1 MSQEFQTLF
10 VPEGASVG
18 VAVRVVGGGA
28 KELLIELGGGEVA
41 QGVVKCEIDN
51 LRLLVALVQFL
62 LVKLG
67 LVAAAEAVR
76 QFALGYFTF
85 CSFLAGLG
93 RKFEY
98 LRVLFED
105 LLTWEWICP
114 IKVATRKIRDPTW
127 LRAMTS
133 KTV

>member
-1 MSQEFQTLF
+1 MKWVALNRESVTRIPFSIF

-18 VAVRVVGGGA
+18 VAVRVVGRGA

-62 LVKLG
+62 LVKLR

-76 QFALGYFTF
+76 QVALGYFTF
-85 CSFLAGLG
+85 CSWASIDLG
-93 RKFEY
+93 M
-98 LRVLFED
+98 D
-105 LLTWEWICP
+105 LPNQSCNKEN
-114 IKVATRKIRDPTW
+114 
-127 LRAMTS
+127 
-133 KTV
+133 

>member
-1 MSQEFQTLF
+1 M
-10 VPEGASVG
+10 VG
-18 VAVRVVGGGA
+18 RGA

-76 QFALGYFTF
+76 
-85 CSFLAGLG
+85 
-93 RKFEY
+93 
-98 LRVLFED
+98 
-105 LLTWEWICP
+105 
-114 IKVATRKIRDPTW
+114 
-127 LRAMTS
+127 
-133 KTV
+133 